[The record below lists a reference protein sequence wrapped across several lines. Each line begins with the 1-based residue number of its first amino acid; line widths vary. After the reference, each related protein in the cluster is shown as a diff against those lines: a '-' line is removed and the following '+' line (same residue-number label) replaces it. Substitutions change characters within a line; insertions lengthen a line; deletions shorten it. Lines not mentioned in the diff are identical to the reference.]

1 MTFLLVKTFHLL
13 FLCWEWMW
21 IHETKESQTGDWR
34 GLTTA
39 HDIDIVSDETPISEV
54 EKRGLNLGSVSERRN
69 RDEIKAQDQ
78 QGTLK
83 LWRSFW
89 HRVTHSGP
97 PPRAKSLTRKP
108 RSIYCVQC
116 TVYKKGDEVSYNHSI
131 CVVSDSP
138 HNDPVEN
145 VLYVP

>member
-1 MTFLLVKTFHLL
+1 M
-13 FLCWEWMW
+13 
-21 IHETKESQTGDWR
+21 
-34 GLTTA
+34 
-39 HDIDIVSDETPISEV
+39 SDETPISEV
-54 EKRGLNLGSVSERRN
+54 EKRGLNLGSVSERRE

-108 RSIYCVQC
+108 RSVYCVQG
-116 TVYKKGDEVSYNHSI
+116 TVYKKEMKCRIIIVS
-131 CVVSDSP
+131 
-138 HNDPVEN
+138 
-145 VLYVP
+145 VLQVTLHIMTQ